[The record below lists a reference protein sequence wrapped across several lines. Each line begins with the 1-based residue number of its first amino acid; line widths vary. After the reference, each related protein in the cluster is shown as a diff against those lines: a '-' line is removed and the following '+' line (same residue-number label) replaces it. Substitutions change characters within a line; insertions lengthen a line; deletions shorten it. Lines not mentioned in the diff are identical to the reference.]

1 MNRLLII
8 VLFSFLISY
17 DSYISF
23 YGSGEK
29 LSKLNPS
36 NIALGW
42 SKLFDS
48 NTYHKI
54 GSLSNL
60 YESDM
65 VRLSMASDFN
75 FNSVNDNLYFSQ
87 KLNYFS
93 FLFPV
98 KKNKQSL
105 GLSLAPFY
113 RINSNIVESEFS
125 FVGGNEDN
133 PPYAYKTEYDFNG
146 GPSIASVMFSSLGFN
161 RGNLKFSWGLQLN
174 YIFGSLYSYITHNTY
189 DIIYDQDGNW
199 DVSSNPDM
207 EYYTTI
213 SSYDGYG
220 LEMQF
225 SLKNNISEF
234 VASFNMVDDININYS
249 FYDDI
254 VPEALEIGISPDE
267 EKIYK
272 FSSPFEFNI
281 GYSHHF
287 SEDNTLIIEYY
298 QYSPYDSNSDFNLF
312 NNSDVNKD
320 RISIGYYKS
329 LFDNKISLSSGLY
342 NINTYND
349 FLDSN
354 KKGITFGLGIYSI
367 DKLSIDFCLE
377 LGQNKIEI
385 NDPLSEKYINLYL
398 GLTASDRWFK

>member
-8 VLFSFLISY
+8 LLFSLLVSY

-29 LSKLNPS
+29 ISKLNPS
-36 NIALGW
+36 NISLGW

-48 NTYHKI
+48 NTYHQI
-54 GSLSNL
+54 GSLSNS

-93 FLFPV
+93 FLFPIQAN
-98 KKNKQSL
+98 KKSL

-113 RINSNIVESEFS
+113 RINSNIIESEFS

-133 PPYAYKTEYDFNG
+133 PPYAYKTEYDFDG
-146 GPSIASVMFSSLGFN
+146 GPSIASIMFSSLGFN
-161 RGNLKFSWGLQLN
+161 RNNLKFSWGLQLN

-189 DIIYDQDGNW
+189 DIVYDQDGNMTP
-199 DVSSNPDM
+199 SNPDM

-213 SSYDGYG
+213 SSYGGYG

-225 SLKNNISEF
+225 SLKNDKSEF

-254 VPEALEIGISPDE
+254 VPEALELGISPDE
-267 EKIYK
+267 EKTYK

-287 SEDNTLIIEYY
+287 NKKNALILEYY
-298 QYSPYDSNSDFNLF
+298 KYSPYDSNSDFNLF
-312 NNSDVNKD
+312 NNADVNKD
-320 RISIGYYKS
+320 RLSVGYYKY
-329 LFDNKISLSSGLY
+329 LFDDKISISSGLY
-342 NINTYND
+342 NIDTYNN
-349 FLDSN
+349 FLNSN

-385 NDPLSEKYINLYL
+385 NDPLSEKYINLYI
-398 GLTASDRWFK
+398 GLTASDKWFK